1 MFYKILLGAIALI
14 VGWVGLSFFQL
25 KAQLFEAYE
34 QKDEFVIGPEEY
46 DLTIVEF
53 VLYSCPV
60 CRSTHAPFKQ
70 AMEEDGKIRYIP
82 RPIAFEDIHEGQKDL
97 VLMTYAA
104 AKQGKFAE
112 TFEYMLLN
120 NPDLTDREINV
131 ISELV
136 GLDAEKIRQ
145 DMQAPDVI
153 AALEENEKL
162 FNDWD
167 MRATPAF
174 LIGKEAIYRIRSVDE
189 LPTKEDFKE
198 MFAKAR

>member
-1 MFYKILLGAIALI
+1 MFIF
-14 VGWVGLSFFQL
+14 GWVGLSFFQL
-25 KAQLFEAYE
+25 KTQLFEVYE
-34 QKDEFVIGPEEY
+34 QKDEFVIAPEEY

-53 VLYSCPV
+53 PLYSCPV
-60 CRSTHAPFKQ
+60 CRATHAPLKQ
-70 AMEEDGKIRYIP
+70 ALEEDGKIRYIP
-82 RPIAFEDIHEGQKDL
+82 RPIAFEDTHEGQRDL

-112 TFEYMLLN
+112 TYEYMVLN
-120 NPDLTDREINV
+120 NPDLTDKELNV
-131 ISELV
+131 ISELI
-136 GLDAEKIRQ
+136 GLDAEKIKQ

-153 AALEENEKL
+153 AALEQNEKL

-174 LIGKEAIYRIRSVDE
+174 LIGKEAVYRIRSIDE
-189 LPTKEDFKE
+189 LPTVEDFKE